1 VTPVSGSSGAA
12 QDRPGGDTAGAGFRK
27 LTEREIHAGRV
38 VRLTES
44 VFATPD
50 GGRMA
55 RDIVH
60 HRGAVAV
67 VAVDG
72 DHVVLLRQYRTPVEG
87 ELLEIPAGTRD
98 VSGEDPEGTARRE
111 LAEEA
116 GLACESLEE
125 LGTFFNSPGFC
136 DELSHVFLATGLRPV
151 PRQPDGA
158 EEEWM
163 TIERVALSEA
173 EAMIDRGEIR
183 DAKTI
188 IGLLLALRRLGR

>member
-1 VTPVSGSSGAA
+1 MT
-12 QDRPGGDTAGAGFRK
+12 
-27 LTEREIHAGRV
+27 
-38 VRLTES
+38 
-44 VFATPD
+44 
-50 GGRMA
+50 
-55 RDIVH
+55 RDVVH

-72 DHVVLLRQYRTPVEG
+72 DDVVLLRQYRTPVEG

-98 VSGEDPEGTARRE
+98 VGGEDPAGTARRE

-136 DELSHVFLATGLRPV
+136 DELTHVFLATGLSEV
-151 PRQPDGA
+151 PREPDGA

-163 TIERVALSEA
+163 TIERVGLDEA
-173 EAMIDRGEIR
+173 IEMIDQGQIR

-188 IGLLLALRRLGR
+188 IGLLLAQRRLEG

>member
-1 VTPVSGSSGAA
+1 MTSVATEPGAA
-12 QDRPGGDTAGAGFRK
+12 QDRPDGGGAGFRK
-27 LTEREIHAGRV
+27 VSEREIHAGRV

-50 GGRMA
+50 GGTMV
-55 RDIVH
+55 RDVVH

-72 DHVVLLRQYRTPVEG
+72 DEVVLLRQYRTPVEG
-87 ELLEIPAGTRD
+87 ELVEIVAGTRD
-98 VSGEDPEGTARRE
+98 VGGEDPAGTARRE

-125 LGTFFNSPGFC
+125 LGTFYNSPGFC
-136 DELSHVFLATGLRPV
+136 DELSHVYLATGLSPV
-151 PRQPDGA
+151 PREPDGA

-163 TIERVALSEA
+163 TVERVGLGDV

-188 IGLLLALRRLGR
+188 IGLLLALRRLAR